1 MLACLPGPGDLS
13 FQLLS
18 HTQMNTGLQKSL
30 FTISASV
37 EAGQRKLIN
46 VDKCPLPYS

>member
-18 HTQMNTGLQKSL
+18 HTQMNTGPQKL
-30 FTISASV
+30 
-37 EAGQRKLIN
+37 
-46 VDKCPLPYS
+46 

>member
-18 HTQMNTGLQKSL
+18 YTQMNTGLQK
-30 FTISASV
+30 
-37 EAGQRKLIN
+37 
-46 VDKCPLPYS
+46 